1 MKSRILSYL
10 IIGFLI
16 LASSQAFAQFDGER
30 FGKNRVQHKNI
41 EWYHFTS
48 NNFEVFYYDGGMNN
62 ARMAI
67 DYLESEFDRLT
78 QMIGYVAYTKP
89 KIFIYNSKEEIRQSN
104 LNLNK
109 DEFTIDGQTFFS
121 RLLGEVAFPGNWDQF
136 KQDLVYTTSRVI
148 IEEMLY
154 GSTIADAFQ
163 SNLINSFP
171 DWYLDGAARYLAY
184 GWDKQMDDFV
194 RHYFKDNKNIKIH
207 RLKGKEA
214 SLLGQSIW
222 TFIVEKYGRRYVSS
236 ILNLSRINRN
246 EENSIANTIGLNYK
260 TFTEQWR
267 QFYESTSE
275 PVFANFKD
283 VNFSNEINST
293 NVKHFG
299 IINDIKFSPDS
310 KHLAYVINNGGK
322 YRIQVRELST
332 GTERTLFSGG
342 AKTNDLPVNTLSP
355 VIAWRDT
362 LNLAVAA
369 HTRGTT
375 SLRIRAIDGS
385 FQDRIFLRNITQILS
400 LDFNTTGRNMV
411 LSAIANGKTDVFT
424 LNTRGQG
431 RRLTNDVFDNLH
443 PVFLNDSTI
452 IYTSNFTE
460 IEDSLLTRTP
470 DVKLLPDYFN
480 LFKVDLLDSLKTTKL
495 TNLNTK
501 NTKPRVLN
509 SNNILMLSDQS
520 GINNLM
526 RLTISNGIAS
536 QVSAWNRSIEAFDYT
551 SSLNRIAYS
560 IRDGNQSRL
569 IVESFSNA
577 DQFTPSTPRVQLTQ
591 AKKLSERISTRRTEE
606 VQETEGSETVEE
618 AIEQL
623 RTRRPLRG
631 QVEQVEGEVEQTEG
645 EVEQVNEEV
654 EQIEE
659 LISEAGSVVNEELL
673 EEESEEQE
681 EKLESLSGEYQEL
694 KRDTTMQVRLED
706 LMLGIPPS
714 TPRTEAPRQI
724 QETPTQTQTQI
735 QTQDTVPPPRSL
747 TGSIN
752 TERLRFERS
761 GGIDTDNYVFDTIPV
776 IAPQTQQATRTQG
789 VLGTRSNLLENFRR
803 QSSQKRVTGPRR
815 MTPQFITT
823 SLSNDWVVDPLRGF
837 GLGLSGKMTDLLDNH
852 VFQGGLM
859 FPLDFSSGSDIY
871 FEYEYRKQRVDV
883 RLRFDR
889 RAIRLSEFQDI
900 LAQRYV
906 LNKTELGFS
915 YPLNVH
921 SRVTVAPFVARSQYF
936 NLNAD
941 SIIRGQVPEQNRFD
955 VQYAGGRAEFVIDK
969 TDQLGLYMQEGFK
982 AKVGYSNFQGLNRGE
997 RSFSNLYMDVRN
1009 YQKIHKNIIL
1019 ASRLYVGSFFG
1030 NNPQN
1035 YLVGGM
1041 DNWLFNQ
1048 FYNPPANRPEESPVR
1063 NPGGVENSNI
1073 LFAEFVDL
1081 RGYSFDE
1088 IRGRNVMTFTTELRI
1103 PLFSYLS
1110 RGNITSNFVKNF
1122 QLVGF
1127 YDIGSAW
1134 NDAAPW
1140 ERVNDQNTE
1149 VITTPGSP
1157 FTITIN
1163 NFNNPWLQSYGA
1175 GLRTVLLNY
1184 YFKFDLAQPVRNY
1197 TREDL
1202 RFYVTLG
1209 YNF

>member
-16 LASSQAFAQFDGER
+16 LASGQVSAQFDGER

-48 NNFEVFYYDGGMNN
+48 NNFEVYYYDGGMNN

-89 KIFIYNSKEEIRQSN
+89 KIFIYNSPEEIRQSN
-104 LNLNK
+104 LDLNK
-109 DEFTIDGQTFFS
+109 DQFTIDGQTFFS
-121 RLLGEVAFPGNWDQF
+121 RLLGEVAFTGTWEQF
-136 KQDLVYTTSRVI
+136 KQDLIYTTSRVI

-171 DWYLDGAARYLAY
+171 DWYIDGAAKYLAY
-184 GWDKQMDDFV
+184 GWSREMDDFV

-207 RLKGKEA
+207 RLTDKEA
-214 SLLGQSIW
+214 SLMGQSIW
-222 TFIVEKYGRRYVSS
+222 NFIVEKYGRRYVSS

-260 TFTEQWR
+260 SFTDQWR

-275 PVFANFKD
+275 PVFTTFKD
-283 VNFSNEINST
+283 VNFNNEINST
-293 NVKHFG
+293 GASHFG
-299 IINDIKFSPDS
+299 VINDIKFSPDA
-310 KHLAYVINNGGK
+310 KHLAYVVNNGGK
-322 YRIQVRELST
+322 YKIQVREIAT

-342 AKTNDLPVNTLSP
+342 AKSNDIPINTKGP

-362 LNLAVAA
+362 LNVAVA
-369 HTRGTT
+369 TFRRGTT
-375 SLRIRAIDGS
+375 ALRVRAIDGS

-400 LDFNTTGRNMV
+400 LDFNSTGRNMV

-431 RRLTNDVFDNLH
+431 RRLTNDVFDNIH
-443 PVFLNDSTI
+443 PVFLNDSTV
-452 IYTSNFTE
+452 IYASNFTE

-480 LFKVDLLDSLKTTKL
+480 LFKVDLLDSLNTTKL

-501 NTKPRVLN
+501 NFKPRVLN
-509 SNNILMLSDQS
+509 SNNILFLSDQS

-526 RLTISNGIAS
+526 RLTISNSIAS
-536 QVSAWNRSIEAFDYT
+536 QVSAWNRSIEAFDY
-551 SSLNRIAYS
+551 SSINNRIAYA

-591 AKKLSERISTRRTEE
+591 AKSLSERISSRRTEQDSDTVPEE
-606 VQETEGSETVEE
+606 VPEVREIGE
-618 AIEQL
+618 L
-623 RTRRPLRG
+623 RERRPFR
-631 QVEQVEGEVEQTEG
+631 QPTEEIEVEQAEELEG
-645 EVEQVNEEV
+645 V
-654 EQIEE
+654 EE
-659 LISEAGSVVNEELL
+659 LISEQQL
-673 EEESEEQE
+673 EQEIEEQE
-681 EKLESLSGEYQEL
+681 EALEELSQSTEETV
-694 KRDTTMQVRLED
+694 RDTTVNLRLED
-706 LMLGIPPS
+706 LMLGIPAQTRAEEPS
-714 TPRTEAPRQI
+714 RTPAPQI
-724 QETPTQTQTQI
+724 QEDPVL
-735 QTQDTVPPPRSL
+735 QDTVPQPRSL

-761 GGIDTDNYVFDTIPV
+761 TGVDTDNYIFDTV
-776 IAPQTQQATRTQG
+776 PQLRPQEQQATRTQG

-803 QSSQKRVTGPRR
+803 QSTQKRVTGPRR
-815 MTPQFITT
+815 MTPQFITS
-823 SLSNDWVVDPLRGF
+823 SLTNDWVVDPLRGF

-852 VFQGGLM
+852 VFRGGLM
-859 FPLDFSSGSDIY
+859 FPLDFRSGSDIF
-871 FEYEYRKQRVDV
+871 FEYEYLKQRVDV
-883 RLRFDR
+883 RFRFDR
-889 RAIRLSEFQDI
+889 RAILQQEFDQI
-900 LAQRYV
+900 LNQRYV
-906 LNKTELGFS
+906 LNKAELGFS
-915 YPLNVH
+915 YPLDVH
-921 SRVTVAPFVARSQYF
+921 SRVTVAPFIARTQYF
-936 NLNAD
+936 NLNSD
-941 SIIRGQVPEQNRFD
+941 SILRGQIPEQNRFD
-955 VQYAGGRAEFVIDK
+955 VQYVGGRAEFVIDK

-982 AKVGYSNFQGLNRGE
+982 AKLGYAHFQGLSRGE
-997 RSFSNLYMDVRN
+997 RSFSNMYLDVRN
-1009 YQKIHKNIIL
+1009 YLKIHKNIIL
-1019 ASRLYVGSFFG
+1019 ASRFYAGSFFG

-1048 FYNPPANRPEESPVR
+1048 FYNPPANRPEASPVR
-1063 NPGGVENSNI
+1063 NPNAVENSNI

-1088 IRGRNVMTFTTELRI
+1088 IRGRNVMTFTSELRI

>member
-16 LASSQAFAQFDGER
+16 LASGQAYAQFNGER

-41 EWYHFTS
+41 EWYHYTS
-48 NNFEVFYYDGGMNN
+48 NNFEVYYYDGGMNN

-104 LNLNK
+104 LDLNK

-121 RLLGEVAFPGNWDQF
+121 RLLGEVAFPGSWEQF
-136 KQDLVYTTSRVI
+136 KQDLIYTTSKII

-171 DWYLDGAARYLAY
+171 EWYLDGAAKFLAY
-184 GWDKQMDDFV
+184 GWNKEMDDYA
-194 RHYFKDNKNIKIH
+194 RHYFKNNKNIKIH
-207 RLKGKEA
+207 KLKGIEA

-222 TFIVEKYGRRYVSS
+222 NFIVEKYGRRYVSS

-260 TFTEQWR
+260 TFTDQWR

-275 PVFANFKD
+275 PVFSSFKD
-283 VNFSNEINST
+283 VNFSNEIAST
-293 NVKHFG
+293 NPKYFG
-299 IINDIKFSPDS
+299 IINDIKFSPDG

-322 YRIQVRELST
+322 YRIQIRELSS

-342 AKTNDLPVNTLSP
+342 AKTDDLPVNTLSP

-362 LNLAVAA
+362 INLAIAT
-369 HTRGTT
+369 HRRGTT
-375 SLRIRAIDGS
+375 VLRVRAIDGS

-400 LDFNTTGRNMV
+400 LDFNSTGRNMV

-431 RRLTNDVFDNLH
+431 RRLTNDVFDNTH
-443 PVFLNDSTI
+443 PVFLNDSTV
-452 IYTSNFTE
+452 IYASNYTE
-460 IEDSLLTRTP
+460 IEDSLLTRAP

-501 NTKPRVLN
+501 NLRPRVLN
-509 SNNILMLSDQS
+509 SNNILMMSDQS

-536 QVSAWNRSIEAFDYT
+536 QVSAWNRSIESFDYI
-551 SSLNRIAYS
+551 SSLNRVAYS

-569 IVESFSNA
+569 IVEPFSNA
-577 DQFTPSTPRVQLTQ
+577 DQFTPSTPRVQLIQ
-591 AKKLSERISTRRTEE
+591 AKTLTERISSRRSGQVEEDESTES
-606 VQETEGSETVEE
+606 VGE

-623 RTRRPLRG
+623 RSRRPLR
-631 QVEQVEGEVEQTEG
+631 QQTEQSEEEG
-645 EVEQVNEEV
+645 TEEEEV
-654 EQIEE
+654 IVIEE
-659 LISEAGSVVNEELL
+659 SL
-673 EEESEEQE
+673 EEELEEQE
-681 EKLESLSGEYQEL
+681 EKLQELSGTSQEL
-694 KRDTTMQVRLED
+694 SRDTTMQVRLED
-706 LMLGIPPS
+706 LMLGVPPS
-714 TPRTEAPRQI
+714 TPRT
-724 QETPTQTQTQI
+724 QEPTLTQQPPTQPQTQV
-735 QTQDTVPPPRSL
+735 QDTVPPPRSL

-752 TERLRFERS
+752 TERLRFERRA
-761 GGIDTDNYVFDTIPV
+761 GVDTDNYTFDTIPL
-776 IAPQTQQATRTQG
+776 ISNQAQQATRTQG

-871 FEYEYRKQRVDV
+871 FEYEYRTQRIDF
-883 RLRFDR
+883 RLRYDR
-889 RAIRLSEFQDI
+889 KVLQIPQNDI
-900 LAQRYV
+900 FLRRRYA
-906 LNKTELGFS
+906 LNKTEFSFS

-921 SRVTVAPFVARSQYF
+921 SRVTVAPFVARTQYF
-936 NLNAD
+936 NLNPD
-941 SIIRGQVPEQNRFD
+941 SVLRGQIPDQNRLD

-969 TDQLGLYMQEGFK
+969 TNQLGLYMQEGLK
-982 AKVGYSNFQGLNRGE
+982 AKVGYTNFQGLNRGE
-997 RSFSNLYMDVRN
+997 RSFSNLYLDIRN

-1019 ASRLYVGSFFG
+1019 ASRLYAGSFFG
-1030 NNPQN
+1030 NNPQS

-1063 NPGGVENSNI
+1063 NPEGVENSNI

-1088 IRGRNVMTFTTELRI
+1088 IRGRNVLTFTTELRI

-1127 YDIGSAW
+1127 YDVGSAW